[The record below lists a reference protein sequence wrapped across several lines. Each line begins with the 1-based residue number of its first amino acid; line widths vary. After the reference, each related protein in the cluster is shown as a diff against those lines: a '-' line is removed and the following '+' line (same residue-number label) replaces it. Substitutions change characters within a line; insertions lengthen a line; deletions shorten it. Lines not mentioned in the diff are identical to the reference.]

1 MQRCSKGFTLI
12 ELMIVVVVIAIL
24 ASIAWPSYQEFI
36 KRSRRS
42 DAQSLMLSISSKEQ
56 QFMLDRR
63 AYTDLVGTGGLNL
76 SQQGWDCTAG
86 GNRTCANA
94 YYNVTVELVA
104 GPPAGFNV
112 VGTPIGVQIGDG
124 TLTYTSTGAKTR
136 VVSGTD
142 KGW

>member
-1 MQRCSKGFTLI
+1 MRGKGFTLI

-24 ASIAWPSYQEFI
+24 ASVAWPSYQEYI

-63 AYTDLVGTGGLNL
+63 AFTDLTGTGGLGM
-76 SQQGWDCTAG
+76 SAQGWDCTA
-86 GNRTCANA
+86 NSNKTCANA
-94 YYNVTVELVA
+94 FYNVTVTLDA
-104 GPPAGFNV
+104 GPPPTFAV
-112 VGTPIGVQIGDG
+112 VGTPIGVQVGDG
-124 TLTYTSTGAKTR
+124 TLNYASTGAKTR
-136 VVSGTD
+136 MVGATD